1 LTDDVWRGLEQLHSG
16 EHKVPYSVAKHNVAA
31 SSDVAEL
38 KRAWQTFLSQYMGI
52 SEMGRKGLL
61 EGMHQL
67 VEKAKHVAEGEGL
80 PVTVRQL
87 SAQETKYCTSRLYRH
102 HVVRALRRLR
112 GRSNL
117 KKVSVTEKAMTRQRA
132 NPLLRQ
138 DNDVYVAG
146 HDLQQQQL
154 PIITAAGRPRTV
166 MSGIAYGGNFGT
178 KKATSRG
185 MKPRRGQSATA
196 VGVCAAPPAAAISK
210 PRKAAR
216 RKVRK
221 PIVK

>member
-1 LTDDVWRGLEQLHSG
+1 MGKLQLLIGAVALLVFSQWAHPPHFTNSITAKQSNISVPSFIKYRTVWPSIMLLLALMLQSSS
-16 EHKVPYSVAKHNVAA
+16 EHGM
-31 SSDVAEL
+31 
-38 KRAWQTFLSQYMGI
+38 QTFLSQYMGI

-87 SAQETKYCTSRLYRH
+87 SAQETKNYTRLYRH

-132 NPLLRQ
+132 NSLLRQ

-146 HDLQQQQL
+146 DDLQEQQL
-154 PIITAAGRPRTV
+154 PSRPR
-166 MSGIAYGGNFGT
+166 
-178 KKATSRG
+178 
-185 MKPRRGQSATA
+185 
-196 VGVCAAPPAAAISK
+196 
-210 PRKAAR
+210 
-216 RKVRK
+216 
-221 PIVK
+221 

>member
-1 LTDDVWRGLEQLHSG
+1 MGQPTSFHEQHNSQTIQHFCSKL
-16 EHKVPYSVAKHNVAA
+16 HKVPYSVAKHNVAA

-87 SAQETKYCTSRLYRH
+87 SAQETKNYTRLYRH

-132 NPLLRQ
+132 NSLLRQ

-146 HDLQQQQL
+146 DDLQEQQL
-154 PIITAAGRPRTV
+154 PSRPR
-166 MSGIAYGGNFGT
+166 
-178 KKATSRG
+178 
-185 MKPRRGQSATA
+185 
-196 VGVCAAPPAAAISK
+196 
-210 PRKAAR
+210 
-216 RKVRK
+216 
-221 PIVK
+221 